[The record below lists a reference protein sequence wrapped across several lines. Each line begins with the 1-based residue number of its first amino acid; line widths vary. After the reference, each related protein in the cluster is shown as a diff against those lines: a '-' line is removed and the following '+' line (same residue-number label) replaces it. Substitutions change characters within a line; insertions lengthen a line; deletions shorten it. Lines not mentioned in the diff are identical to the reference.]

1 MTAPVS
7 VVRDIA
13 AAPLTVWRFVTD
25 LPRMGEWSPENQ
37 GGEWVKGATGPAVGA
52 LFKGRNSNGKKSWST
67 QVKVIECDEPRKFA
81 FALMIGGRSWCDW
94 VYQIEA
100 TANGSRVT
108 HSWIDRRSKLG
119 VRLGKLVSGVA
130 DRSDHNRRNMEVT
143 LDNLKKAV
151 EN

>member
-1 MTAPVS
+1 MSAPVS

-13 AAPLTVWRFVTD
+13 APPSTVWRFVTD

-52 LFKGRNSNGKKSWST
+52 LFKGRNANGKKAWST

-94 VYQIEA
+94 VYEIES
-100 TANGSRVT
+100 TDNGSRVT
-108 HSWIDRRSKLG
+108 HSWIDRRSRLG
-119 VRLGKLVSGVA
+119 SRLGKLVSGVG
-130 DRSDHNRRNMEVT
+130 DRASHNRRNMEVT